1 MKKFTSILLITIAL
15 FMFDSCKKAED
26 VTPKEDPTED
36 PGGNGNGNTTE
47 ANVLDLKQ
55 NFAKADGVVVEK
67 LDFTSVELLGEG
79 DDQFHKLSA
88 FGANSTWIE
97 IYLKGN
103 EPKAGNY
110 TLKKWRLGSNPSETE
125 VVIRIGI
132 AGTLLDFESSDSK
145 NFSIIKNAE
154 GFFVIKMAPLVGI
167 KKNSWDDELTAPI
180 SVHIVSNSKKIV
192 ASENS
197 VSVENIQKYGF
208 THGKHLESAQAFAS
222 VWYSDG
228 KGPAHDIQV
237 KFYGYD
243 YSGTSVANK
252 TIALS
257 KEAFSVAQTIQGTVA
272 KGVHFSSGTLK
283 YYQDY
288 SLNQEVQIELKANYI
303 IVKYTDIKMVNKN
316 DATDS
321 FSVTGEVMIAR

>member
-1 MKKFTSILLITIAL
+1 
-15 FMFDSCKKAED
+15 MFDSCKKAED
-26 VTPKEDPTED
+26 AIPDDDQTED
-36 PGGNGNGNTTE
+36 PGDNGNGNTTE

-55 NFAKADGVVVEK
+55 NFAKADGVVIEK
-67 LDFTSVELLGEG
+67 LDFTSVELFGEG
-79 DDQFHKLSA
+79 DDQFYKLSA

-125 VVIRIGI
+125 AVIRISI

-180 SVHIVSNSKKIV
+180 SLHIVANSKKIT
-192 ASENS
+192 ASENG
-197 VSVENIQKYGF
+197 VSVENIRKYRFDYGVHP
-208 THGKHLESAQAFAS
+208 TSAQHFAL
-222 VWYSDG
+222 VWYTDG
-228 KGPAHDIQV
+228 SGPAHDIQV
-237 KFYGYD
+237 QFYGYD
-243 YSGTSVANK
+243 YSGTSVANI

-257 KEAFSVAQTIQGTVA
+257 KEPFSVSQGIQGTVP
-272 KGVHFSSGTLK
+272 KGVHFSSGTIK

-288 SLNQEVQIELKANYI
+288 SLDQEVQIELKANYV

-321 FSVTGEVMIAR
+321 FSVTGEIMIAR